1 MAEEKE
7 TNGSE
12 QIQTE
17 TNSHAFTVDQLER
30 MADVLLEQTGFSSEN
45 VDVVKLANAL
55 DFKVFKA
62 NFIDD
67 VAGQVIKNEN
77 EKAIYINANDKPGR
91 QRFTIAHEIAHI
103 LLHHQKDSV
112 FTDYRNKGAYS
123 QQEFEAD
130 NFAAALL
137 MPKERSH
144 QIWNI
149 CNDVDDFASIMGVS
163 RAAASIRL
171 MNLGL
176 I

>member
-67 VAGQVIKNEN
+67 VAGQVIKN
-77 EKAIYINANDKPGR
+77 
-91 QRFTIAHEIAHI
+91 
-103 LLHHQKDSV
+103 
-112 FTDYRNKGAYS
+112 
-123 QQEFEAD
+123 
-130 NFAAALL
+130 
-137 MPKERSH
+137 
-144 QIWNI
+144 
-149 CNDVDDFASIMGVS
+149 
-163 RAAASIRL
+163 
-171 MNLGL
+171 
-176 I
+176 